1 MTLPASGAISLAN
14 IQTEFGGSNP
24 ISLSEYYRG
33 GSFVSDNNTSV
44 PTSGLVSLSN
54 FYGAVAQYEF
64 TFSSNTQEADL
75 RALAI
80 SAGWNGSDQLK
91 VVVNSGIYLW
101 SNSITTGGL
110 VISGAFP
117 AGVILLNSGYIIGK
131 GGKGG
136 DHSSNNKENG
146 GPALQITATVPVDV
160 TNNASAFI
168 AGGGGGGA
176 GGSSTGG
183 GGGGG
188 AGGADGGTSHRGGAA
203 IGIGGAIGVAGTNAA
218 NDGDAGGGKGG
229 GSGGSGGGHDN
240 GSGFANKPDSGP
252 GGGGGRILPGVGG
265 TTSTGS
271 RDYEGGLGGSAGSVG
286 GNAPGAGAGAGGGG
300 WGAAGGSSGSNAGGS
315 GGAAIAKEAG
325 TTLTLTNSGTVYGT
339 V

>member
-54 FYGAVAQYEF
+54 FYGAVAQFEF
-64 TFSSNTQEADL
+64 TFSSDTQEADL

-117 AGVILLNSGYIIGK
+117 AGVLLLNSGYIIGK

-136 DHSSNNKENG
+136 NYSSNNKENG

-176 GGSSTGG
+176 GGNNIGG

-188 AGGADGGTSHRGGAA
+188 AGGADGGTSYRGGAA
-203 IGIGGAIGVAGTNAA
+203 IGLGGAIGVAGTNAA

-240 GSGFANKPDSGP
+240 GSSIIGKPDS
-252 GGGGGRILPGVGG
+252 
-265 TTSTGS
+265 
-271 RDYEGGLGGSAGSVG
+271 GLGGSAGAVG
-286 GNAPGAGAGAGGGG
+286 GNAPGAGAGAGGAG

-315 GGAAIAKEAG
+315 GGAAIAKQAG
-325 TTLTLTNSGTVYGT
+325 TTLTLTNNGTIYGT

>member
-1 MTLPASGAISLAN
+1 MSLMPF
-14 IQTEFGGSNP
+14 IK
-24 ISLSEYYRG
+24 
-33 GSFVSDNNTSV
+33 
-44 PTSGLVSLSN
+44 PT
-54 FYGAVAQYEF
+54 APPYEF
-64 TFSSNTQEADL
+64 TFASSTQEADL

-91 VVVNSGIYLW
+91 VFVNSGVYLW

-117 AGVILLNSGYIIGK
+117 AGVTLLNSGYIIGK

-136 DHSSNNKENG
+136 NFSSNNKENG

-176 GGSSTGG
+176 GGSNIGG

-188 AGGADGGTSHRGGAA
+188 AGGADGGTSYRGGAA
-203 IGIGGAIGVAGTNAA
+203 VGVGGAIGVSGTNAA
-218 NDGDAGGGKGG
+218 NDSAAGGGKGG

-240 GSGFANKPDSGP
+240 GSGVFNDPDSGP

-271 RDYEGGLGGSAGSVG
+271 RDYEGGLGGSAGAVG

-300 WGAAGGSSGSNAGGS
+300 WGAAGGSSGSNTGGS

-325 TTLTLTNSGTVYGT
+325 TTLTLTNNGTIYGT

>member
-91 VVVNSGIYLW
+91 VLVNSGVYLW

-136 DHSSNNKENG
+136 NFSSNNKENG

-176 GGSSTGG
+176 GGSNIGG

-188 AGGADGGTSHRGGAA
+188 A
-203 IGIGGAIGVAGTNAA
+203 IGVSGTNAA
-218 NDGDAGGGKGG
+218 NDGSAGGGKGG

-240 GSGFANKPDSGP
+240 GSGAFNDPDSGP

-300 WGAAGGSSGSNAGGS
+300 WGAAGGSSGSNTGGS
-315 GGAAIAKEAG
+315 GGAAIAKQAG
-325 TTLTLTNSGTVYGT
+325 TTLTLNNGGTIYGT

>member
-91 VVVNSGIYLW
+91 VLVNSGVYLW

-136 DHSSNNKENG
+136 NYSSNNKENG

-176 GGSSTGG
+176 GGSGTGG

-188 AGGADGGTSHRGGAA
+188 AGGANGGTSYRGGAA
-203 IGIGGAIGVAGTNAA
+203 IGVGGGIGGSGTNAA
-218 NDGDAGGGKGG
+218 NDGSAGGGKGG

-271 RDYEGGLGGSAGSVG
+271 DDYEGGLGGSAGAV
-286 GNAPGAGAGAGGGG
+286 GGG